1 VAGLVATAPAVGI
14 DDGVD
19 VKELREETGRGAT
32 PLARDLNLL
41 ERVAAVVLDEEG
53 AARPAEGA
61 PAPADAAAAARELAE
76 HHERVDQSR
85 VEMMRGYAET
95 TECRR
100 QFLLGYFGEQL
111 EEPCGNCDNDVRAA
125 GEPDPPPSLPPADSP
140 FPVAM
145 PVEHTE
151 WGPGTVMRV
160 EDDRIVVLFEEV
172 GYKTLGLAAVL
183 ENGLLRPRT
192 PV

>member
-1 VAGLVATAPAVGI
+1 VQAAEAAGI
-14 DDGVD
+14 EDGVD
-19 VKELREETGRGAT
+19 VKDLREETGRGAT

-41 ERVAAVVLDEEG
+41 EQVAAVVLDEEG
-53 AARPAEGA
+53 AAHPAEGA
-61 PAPADAAAAARELAE
+61 PTPYEAAAAARELAE

-111 EEPCGNCDNDVRAA
+111 DEPCGNCDNDTRAA
-125 GEPDPPPSLPPADSP
+125 ENGQHPAPAPPADTP
-140 FPVAM
+140 FPVET
-145 PVEHTE
+145 PVEHAE
-151 WGPGTVMRV
+151 WGPGIVMRV
-160 EDDRIVVLFEEV
+160 EDDRLVVLFDEV

-183 ENGLLRPRT
+183 EHDLLKERPA
-192 PV
+192 